1 MEQVITALRPKLK
14 HNWVFIQT
22 ADGLLVKGEEKDFY
36 LKGKSIARWVFALKP
51 YLTGEY
57 TLEQLCKKLAP
68 AQREHMQQILTHLWQ
83 KGVVINLLPEAPED
97 LLPSEILQQ
106 FRAQIEYLAH
116 YIDYPQKQFRQWR
129 ESSLLLHGSGESLTA
144 LALFCLRNGL
154 KRITLSP
161 VDSARPVGTLTSLER
176 EATEL
181 RQAGCPVDIEVL
193 AHPFTSPDFS
203 LAGYDLVVYC
213 SNQGSLKDIYALQ
226 ARCWQAGKAFLA
238 ATPLGREMML
248 GPLALGKASKARV
261 ADAEGEVR
269 ETPCWLCALLRYAAH
284 SETEIQALLWRGLA
298 LGGETLEMPLFPA
311 VARRVGQG
319 LGFELFKTL
328 TGAARSELEH
338 GVNLHN
344 VETLESEFSRVEQH
358 PLCPLC
364 SQVVPDDA
372 RDQLEAVLAG
382 SRDHEYSDDELY
394 EKCLDLLNPH
404 TGLFTAFQDEELEQL
419 PLKTSRLVGY
429 APTSLRESLA
439 KQVFVLDTPHQAR
452 LLALKQS
459 TSRYV
464 GYLPD
469 ARSLLCATPQALRAE
484 GKIPVLPQEFATWS
498 GTQAPGPDESMAWLP
513 AYALLRQSQVY
524 VPAAGVYTHAWPNR
538 DGVFER
544 TWAGTATETS
554 FERLIQVGL
563 SSALTYEYRKHLLH
577 QRCQLKTL
585 DLSELVPEDV
595 DLTFL
600 GRCVTRLAR
609 TFALHKVDATLP
621 LHAVLAQTNDTDGP
635 ELATLGL
642 GLSLPEA
649 ARAALNNLVG
659 GLQALEEKKTGLA
672 ESDEGFVP
680 FAVLPKQSSV
690 ADQAGRDLSEEVQTW
705 TQAQEQLQKQ
715 GYDLIFVHT
724 TSSDLWQKQVLLSG
738 TVLLQRLEM

>member
-1 MEQVITALRPKLK
+1 MEQVITTLRPKLK

-57 TLEQLCKKLAP
+57 TLEQLCEKLAP

-97 LLPSEILQQ
+97 LLPSDLYQQ

-176 EATEL
+176 EATAL
-181 RQAGCPVDIEVL
+181 RQAGCPVEIEVL

-248 GPLALGKASKARV
+248 GPLVSGWDQAGTLE
-261 ADAEGEVR
+261 EGR

-284 SETEIQALLWRGLA
+284 CETEIQALLWRGLA

-328 TGAARSELEH
+328 TGAARSKLEH

-344 VETLESEFSRVEQH
+344 VETLESEFSQVEPH

-469 ARSLLCATPQALRAE
+469 SRSLLCATPQALRSE
-484 GKIPVLPQEFATWS
+484 GKIPVLPQELATCS
-498 GTQAPGPDESMAWLP
+498 GTQVAGPDESMAWLP
-513 AYALLRQSQVY
+513 AYALLRQSQIY

-577 QRCQLKTL
+577 QRCQLKPL

-600 GRCVTRLAR
+600 NRSVARLAR
-609 TFALHKVDATLP
+609 SLALHEVRANLP
-621 LHAVLAQTNDTDGP
+621 LRAVLARTDDTAGP
-635 ELATLGL
+635 ELAALGL

-649 ARAALNNLVG
+649 ARAALINLVG
-659 GLQALEEKKTGLA
+659 GLQALKEGQTKLVER
-672 ESDEGFVP
+672 DEGFVP

-690 ADQAGRDLSEEVQTW
+690 AELAGRDLSEEVQTW
-705 TQAQEQLQKQ
+705 TQAQAQLQKQ

-724 TSSDLWQKQVLLSG
+724 TTSDLWQKQVLLSG
-738 TVLLQRLEM
+738 TVLLQRLEMELAV